1 MSRAHTRSGFTLV
14 ELLIVVV
21 IIGILAAMAIP
32 RFQSTKGKAYL
43 ASVKS
48 DLKNLSTAEE
58 SFFYDHRTYSTDL
71 DSLKAVASPGDL
83 LIVVNA
89 TANGWAATAYNPNSW
104 PHTCAL
110 FYGSVSAVAPA
121 TTEGEIACN

>member
-1 MSRAHTRSGFTLV
+1 MTHARHWGFTLV

-21 IIGILAAMAIP
+21 IGILVTMAIP

-58 SFFYDHRTYSTDL
+58 S
-71 DSLKAVASPGDL
+71 
-83 LIVVNA
+83 
-89 TANGWAATAYNPNSW
+89 
-104 PHTCAL
+104 L
-110 FYGSVSAVAPA
+110 FYGTVAPVAPA
-121 TTEGEIACN
+121 TFEGQIGCN